1 MNPSVDI
8 LIENHGSIILFR
20 PLCRQAKQWLQD
32 STHAESWQWFG
43 GALVVEPRYAAELAD
58 GAEEAGLEVS

>member
-20 PLCRQAKQWLQD
+20 PLCRQAKRWLQD
-32 STHAESWQWFG
+32 NAQAESWQWFG
-43 GALVVEPRYAAELAD
+43 GALAVEPRCAADLAN